1 MLRRDS
7 GLTDS
12 QFMEAQ
18 KMVHG
23 RHKKISQEYE
33 DSIKKTNEKILK
45 ERLESK
51 STQPQNKTS
60 LWDMVT
66 GLFK

>member
-18 KMVHG
+18 KMVQG

-33 DSIKKTNEKILK
+33 DTIKKTNEKILK
-45 ERLESK
+45 ERFEQNAK
-51 STQPQNKTS
+51 QPQTKTS
-60 LWDMVT
+60 LWDMIT

>member
-1 MLRRDS
+1 MLRDS

-18 KMVHG
+18 KMVQG
-23 RHKKISQEYE
+23 RHKEISKEYDLIE
-33 DSIKKTNEKILK
+33 DRAKQKILK
-45 ERLESK
+45 ERFEQNAK
-51 STQPQNKTS
+51 KPQAKTS
-60 LWDMVT
+60 LWDKVT

>member
-1 MLRRDS
+1 MLRDS

-18 KMVHG
+18 KMVQG
-23 RHKKISQEYE
+23 RHKEISKED
-33 DSIKKTNEKILK
+33 DSIEDRAKQKILK
-45 ERLESK
+45 ERFEQNAK
-51 STQPQNKTS
+51 QPQTKTS
-60 LWDMVT
+60 LWDMIT

>member
-1 MLRRDS
+1 MLRDS

-18 KMVHG
+18 KMVQG
-23 RHKKISQEYE
+23 RHKEISKEY
-33 DSIKKTNEKILK
+33 DSIEDRAKQKILK
-45 ERLESK
+45 ERFEQNAK
-51 STQPQNKTS
+51 QPQTKTS

>member
-1 MLRRDS
+1 
-7 GLTDS
+7 
-12 QFMEAQ
+12 MEAQ

-33 DSIKKTNEKILK
+33 DSIKKANEKILK